1 MYNADDALLCRI
13 SLSIVHASIH
23 WSDYDW
29 FNWQSKAV
37 NFCIMGRN
45 FSSVF
50 HSNWIET
57 RIGFSVTSS
66 NKMINSIINSSVC
79 NYPINRIRFV
89 SRKFLPRLLQLGTF
103 PNMHWLWPVRV
114 LVFVYLFL
122 RKKNPHRLTI
132 WYCDVVGILL
142 HKDVELPPI
151 KTSVASLIVTA
162 LKKNN
167 THTRIHTHTRTRTFQ
182 NNIKIE

>member
-1 MYNADDALLCRI
+1 
-13 SLSIVHASIH
+13 
-23 WSDYDW
+23 
-29 FNWQSKAV
+29 
-37 NFCIMGRN
+37 MGRN

-79 NYPINRIRFV
+79 NYPNNRIRFV

-167 THTRIHTHTRTRTFQ
+167 THTHAFTLTHAQEHF
-182 NNIKIE
+182 KITSKLNKLLRHIFIEKYFGILIRPQRLKVSYPKL